1 LLGQRKKFNFSAQLY
16 SQEDFERARHTI
28 DLLERDYITLN
39 LDYRHNGIGSNSCG
53 PGPLDKYL
61 LKASEPFDFTISFKA
76 FSKML
81 YLQ

>member
-1 LLGQRKKFNFSAQLY
+1 
-16 SQEDFERARHTI
+16 
-28 DLLERDYITLN
+28 LLERDYITLN

-76 FSKML
+76 FSKNAISPVAL
-81 YLQ
+81 GKKDLS